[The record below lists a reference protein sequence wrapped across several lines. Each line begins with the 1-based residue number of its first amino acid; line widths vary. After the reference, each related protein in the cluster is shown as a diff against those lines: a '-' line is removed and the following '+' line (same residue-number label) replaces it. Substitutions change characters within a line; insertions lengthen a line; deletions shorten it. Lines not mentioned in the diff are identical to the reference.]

1 MISDFITVNKPKALR
16 TLLIAAITTIIAIG
30 AQDARAQ
37 NPPTQIVPGDR
48 TQPRATQVI
57 VSGDSLV
64 QAQPDTAVIQ
74 IAVVTQNKSA
84 LAAQEENARRSEA
97 VSRAV
102 RATAGANAEIKTSG
116 YTVQPQYQY
125 RQNQTP
131 LITGYEARN
140 SVLVTLSELN
150 RVGAVVDA
158 ASTAGANSVDSL
170 RFILRRDQQVRQQAL
185 ADATREAMAKAQAVA
200 SALGGRV
207 TRIVEVQEAGTIRPR
222 PPVPFD
228 GADAVQLRAVRENV
242 PTPIEAGTLDVTSQ
256 VQLTVEIDA
265 PVNR

>member
-1 MISDFITVNKPKALR
+1 MTNNFIAVDKLTPARAL
-16 TLLIAAITTIIAIG
+16 LLLAAVAATIIIG
-30 AQDARAQ
+30 APDTHAQ
-37 NPPTQIVPGDR
+37 NPPAQAPPGER
-48 TQPRATQVI
+48 PAPRSQVI

-102 RATAGANAEIKTSG
+102 RTAAGANAEIKTSG

-150 RVGAVVDA
+150 RVGATVDA
-158 ASTAGANSVDSL
+158 ATTAGANSVDSL
-170 RFILRRDQQVRQQAL
+170 RFILRRDQPVRQQAL

-200 SALGGRV
+200 AALGGRI
-207 TRIVEVQEAGTIRPR
+207 TRIVEVQEAGTVRPR
-222 PPVPFD
+222 PPVQFD
-228 GADAVQLRAVRENV
+228 GADTVQLRAVRENV